1 MHGVDHGGAEG
12 AAASKKG
19 VGVKAKQERSES
31 SLQAGRSPGAP
42 LAGASDSPRQA
53 ECGSTGWRLLALG
66 AELRELQQEGA
77 AGLKA
82 EQERSVSSVHKPAGS
97 PEAALAGA
105 ADSPMLLYAEES
117 VHSEES
123 GIWISAVEGVAF
135 LAWIVRRSA
144 LPFWTSS

>member
-1 MHGVDHGGAEG
+1 MV
-12 AAASKKG
+12 
-19 VGVKAKQERSES
+19 R
-31 SLQAGRSPGAP
+31 
-42 LAGASDSPRQA
+42 
-53 ECGSTGWRLLALG
+53 

-135 LAWIVRRSA
+135 FGLECSA
-144 LPFWTSS
+144 VSLCRFGHQAEGFG